1 MIYRAP
7 LRVNTIMPLQ
17 HPFHAANS
25 AMPSFPGGP
34 GLAHAGTP
42 PGSPS
47 VARDQCKGG
56 GEFWGDVFGHAL
68 GDEDARG
75 VDKAGYSIALL
86 AAPTAI

>member
-1 MIYRAP
+1 
-7 LRVNTIMPLQ
+7 
-17 HPFHAANS
+17 
-25 AMPSFPGGP
+25 MPSFPGWP

-68 GDEDARG
+68 GMLWEMNMHAELIKLG
-75 VDKAGYSIALL
+75 TLL
-86 AAPTAI
+86 DGLQH